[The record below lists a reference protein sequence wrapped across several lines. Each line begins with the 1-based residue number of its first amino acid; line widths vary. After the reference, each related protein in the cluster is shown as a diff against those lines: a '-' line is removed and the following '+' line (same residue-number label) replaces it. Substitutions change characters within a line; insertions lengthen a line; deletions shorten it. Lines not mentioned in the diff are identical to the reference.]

1 METKYLPHLNQ
12 AHQMKAICLKSVG
25 KIMIVQRLPPTWEGS
40 WTRDGR
46 LGAVQCI
53 FTRYIGCSVFG
64 PLPVLGSFV
73 FWTLLWVDCL
83 SDLGIRESTW
93 CSTAQCL
100 LTEALLMSP
109 ETLTCH
115 QMPCASHQDVSPYFL
130 HPLGLASVFNCH
142 LTMKILRIETLL
154 FSECF
159 LSPGPGIVHLTNQI
173 L

>member
-1 METKYLPHLNQ
+1 
-12 AHQMKAICLKSVG
+12 MKAIHLKSIG
-25 KIMIVQRLPPTWEGS
+25 KIMIVQRLPPTWWGQLHQRWQTGS
-40 WTRDGR
+40 GSVYFHQVDRI
-46 LGAVQCI
+46 LGLWPPP
-53 FTRYIGCSVFG
+53 
-64 PLPVLGSFV
+64 PLGQLCVLDP
-73 FWTLLWVDCL
+73 LWVDCL

-100 LTEALLMSP
+100 LTEALLISP

-154 FSECF
+154 FSKCF

>member
-1 METKYLPHLNQ
+1 MGTKYLSHLNQ
-12 AHQMKAICLKSVG
+12 AHQMKATYLKSIG
-25 KIMIVQRLPPTWEGS
+25 KIMIVQRLPPTWWGQLDQRWQTGRGS
-40 WTRDGR
+40 VCFHQVDRM
-46 LGAVQCI
+46 LGLWPPPQL
-53 FTRYIGCSVFG
+53 Y
-64 PLPVLGSFV
+64 VLDP
-73 FWTLLWVDCL
+73 LWVDYL
-83 SDLGIRESTW
+83 SDLGIRESTL

-100 LTEALLMSP
+100 LTEALLISP